1 MILHLNSLEP
11 IQTFMKLEILDAG
24 ILKSIYHALFESH
37 INYACIIWGQNVCT
51 INRIFILQKKA
62 LRLTHF
68 KEHNAHTAPL
78 FFKSKIVKLPVNVK
92 IQNCLFISKYVN
104 NNLLSIFNTW
114 FVFSSTFHNYET
126 SCAAKSHLKIPTVSP
141 EHMVKEPLLV
151 WPKPN

>member
-1 MILHLNSLEP
+1 M
-11 IQTFMKLEILDAG
+11 
-24 ILKSIYHALFESH
+24 
-37 INYACIIWGQNVCT
+37 CT
-51 INRIFILQKKA
+51 INRLFILQKKA
-62 LRLTHF
+62 LRLIHF